1 MSFKSSKT
9 ISFRNV
15 TGPRNHKKQPKKF
28 WGNPWILSWSRVA
41 SRVGGKIVL
50 NFNGIHPT
58 LLVSLVFV
66 LLFLWRFNIPN
77 LLRLWAKLYRNPSF
91 CWSLKYLVV
100 DRRFIWATKIVV
112 LLEFGIFKAFFFL
125 LSFMLSHLFCLF
137 FVFIHFGVWVVLCS
151 VYDGLLCRH
160 YYQEPDHLINKHFK
174 HGRGAFP
181 KGCLKRG
188 PSAGAGKYSCS
199 LDRKKDDQHE
209 SLMDASDA

>member
-112 LLEFGIFKAFFFL
+112 LLEFGIFKAFFSCFHLCYLISFACFL
-125 LSFMLSHLFCLF
+125 SSSILG
-137 FVFIHFGVWVVLCS
+137 FGLCCVLCTMDCC
-151 VYDGLLCRH
+151 VVIITRN
-160 YYQEPDHLINKHFK
+160 LIILSTNTSNMEGVLFQ
-174 HGRGAFP
+174 RGV
-181 KGCLKRG
+181 
-188 PSAGAGKYSCS
+188 
-199 LDRKKDDQHE
+199 
-209 SLMDASDA
+209 